1 MSNGARAGLALAL
14 AVAAIVA
21 IPLGLTWLCTFGWV
35 FLAIPVLALA
45 AWLLVRTV
53 DPEYSD
59 HPRLSRLAIA
69 IARPLY
75 RLVLFLVVTGPL
87 WLVGLGDLQISRR
100 SQSRARAIA
109 EARAVRDAE
118 REARRVAGVYVGLEC
133 LAQPS
138 QCPTGV
144 KLTMPPH
151 PRLLEPV
158 RLGYRFALYRAP
170 QGDAFAYV
178 GVPAVSP
185 SDCPMQATG
194 SVLVCADSTGLLCT
208 TATVTDRA
216 DAHCPTG
223 CVDVDG
229 PRPSAGPYPPESA
242 ASASTQGG
250 VASPRSSR

>member
-1 MSNGARAGLALAL
+1 MSQGARAGLALAL
-14 AVAAIVA
+14 AIAAIAA
-21 IPLGLTWLCTFGWV
+21 IPIGLTWLCIFGWV
-35 FLAIPVLALA
+35 FLAIPILALA

-59 HPRLSRLAIA
+59 HPRLSRLALA
-69 IARPLY
+69 IARPLAQ
-75 RLVLFLVVTGPL
+75 LVLFMVVTSPF
-87 WLVGLGDLQISRR
+87 WLVGVGDLQMSRR

-118 REARRVAGVYVGLEC
+118 REARRAAGVYVGLEC

-138 QCPTGV
+138 QCPPGV
-144 KLTMPPH
+144 TLTTPPR
-151 PRLLEPV
+151 PALLEPE

-178 GVPAVSP
+178 GVPVVSP
-185 SDCPMQATG
+185 RDCPMQATG
-194 SVLVCADSTGLLCT
+194 NALVCADSTGLLCT
-208 TATVTDRA
+208 MAAAADRA
-216 DAHCPTG
+216 DVHCPTG
-223 CVDVDG
+223 CMDVAG
-229 PRPSAGPYPPESA
+229 PRPSASPYPPESA